1 MAFFLLVMFSRHFL
15 ASIVVKRFPVLN
27 SFFFTILDLVEK
39 WSLWPSTLNGRNFRF
54 QQQKTNK
61 VKYLPVTT
69 PKNVENPPFADHCPM
84 VSHGFPIRFSH
95 ICLSFSE
102 ALGTWRSCARLW
114 SARTAAGVRAASL
127 AWRPLARHLGMGN
140 LAIFVG
146 VLWEITGNSRG
157 KRREIRWETHGS
169 MGFIRAFKI

>member
-69 PKNVENPPFADHCPM
+69 HQKMWKTHHLRIIVLWFPM
-84 VSHGFPIRFSH
+84 VSPLGFLTF
-95 ICLSFSE
+95 
-102 ALGTWRSCARLW
+102 ALVSPRHWERGGHARG
-114 SARTAAGVRAASL
+114 SGVRAPRL
-127 AWRPLARHLGMGN
+127 GWELRHWRGGPLARHLGMGN

-157 KRREIRWETHGS
+157 KRREIRCEDSWEHGVY
-169 MGFIRAFKI
+169 